1 MSDRHLYSRL
11 LLAKGH
17 GYPLSYPQPPDDLP
31 LETRAKGIQIGDVGV
46 LTTGG
51 GFDTFFN
58 ICHPPDDARN
68 RFGVPDGFETVDL
81 DPSKDVWSGE
91 RYHRP
96 GSHVSNAKITKRRL
110 QGHTDV
116 DNVFLPLVAGAAI
129 EISTASKQAA
139 VLLMP
144 DGASRLDLR
153 FKEKFRQQ
161 ALKHARCWYAFLK
174 SLGSMVENG
183 ELYLVTGVDNSSS
196 WILGAAENQSQDG
209 NISLKL
215 KAAQIGSTGGSYAW
229 QWEANGAF
237 TDSGPRRPPG
247 EDPRTENQTVFLR
260 GFRIAIHSVAW
271 KKIAQAIPVVDEK
284 RLTFLKKRWFSSFV
298 QSTSLGSISQGSKST
313 TQIDVPPEEVDTVE
327 LSPATVRPYHPA
339 DAINNYLLCSTSLSN
354 SDIAAAATHD
364 DEWICA
370 LNEDEETL
378 PTETELL
385 KRISGK
391 CTVSFA
397 DGGKYFQVI
406 KHESSLDN
414 LTALPHPGSA
424 PPTQG
429 SISSSPVNL
438 GRLSRS
444 LGRLSGS
451 LGVLRLSHLTRPFV
465 QNEMVPPFQP
475 SLDNFKKAYDKY
487 TNPAEIELARA
498 HRRVSAARRAEAE
511 PRDPVCSIC
520 FSRCRISPNPWQCTF
535 NDRMELDDSD
545 DEANLKPRKP
555 MTHGLRLASCKHY
568 FCGVIHYSH
577 PRFMAKYHSWFTDV
591 FGAGDLPPPQPPI

>member
-31 LETRAKGIQIGDVGV
+31 LETRAKGIEIGDVGV
-46 LTTGG
+46 LTSGG

-110 QGHTDV
+110 QGHADL

-139 VLLMP
+139 ILLVP

-247 EDPRTENQTVFLR
+247 EDPGTENQTVFLR

-271 KKIAQAIPVVDEK
+271 KKIAQAIPVVDENQ
-284 RLTFLKKRWFSSFV
+284 LTRFSKRWFSSFQ
-298 QSTSLGSISQGSKST
+298 QSTSLGSTSQGSTST
-313 TQIDVPPEEVDTVE
+313 TQGSTNTTQGSTSTIQLDVPPEEVDTVE
-327 LSPATVRPYHPA
+327 LSPATVHPYHPA
-339 DAINNYLLCSTSLSN
+339 DAINNHLLDSTSFFN
-354 SDIAAAATHD
+354 SDQAVAVTHD
-364 DEWICA
+364 DEWIYA
-370 LNEDEETL
+370 LNEDEETF
-378 PTETELL
+378 PTEAELL
-385 KRISGK
+385 KRICDK
-391 CTVSFA
+391 CTLSFA
-397 DGGKYFQVI
+397 DGGKYFQ
-406 KHESSLDN
+406 
-414 LTALPHPGSA
+414 ALVTSDDPSPSTDST
-424 PPTQG
+424 PRQPLLSICNKSNG
-429 SISSSPVNL
+429 SIASGNL
-438 GRLSRS
+438 AGL
-444 LGRLSGS
+444 
-451 LGVLRLSHLTRPFV
+451 VDYF
-465 QNEMVPPFQP
+465 
-475 SLDNFKKAYDKY
+475 
-487 TNPAEIELARA
+487 LAT
-498 HRRVSAARRAEAE
+498 ET
-511 PRDPVCSIC
+511 I
-520 FSRCRISPNPWQCTF
+520 
-535 NDRMELDDSD
+535 
-545 DEANLKPRKP
+545 
-555 MTHGLRLASCKHY
+555 
-568 FCGVIHYSH
+568 
-577 PRFMAKYHSWFTDV
+577 
-591 FGAGDLPPPQPPI
+591 